1 MKMVVLYFPYEICLR
16 VFIVEEK
23 LNLKPQPGSLILR
36 AYLTQ
41 EQVDKACLMYDA
53 VPYE

>member
-16 VFIVEEK
+16 AFIAEEK
-23 LNLKPQPGSLILR
+23 LNLKPQPGSFILR
-36 AYLTQ
+36 AFLTQ
-41 EQVDKACLMYDA
+41 EQVDKACHMYGA